1 MSPSHAQKRGIK
13 YRYYLSSAL
22 LQGEAERA
30 GSVRRWVGIQ
40 RWQSHA
46 ATNER
51 KQRLD
56 EIGFNW
62 QQRKRFSAV
71 HAREVRSSVQRTAIH
86 DFADL
91 ISITPKEMQ
100 RPMSHLR
107 DKILQLSSVV
117 ETVGRSRTK
126 SGVTFRTT
134 KNFVRFGILIQ
145 WINVYLRDSEYA
157 EDSRKLM
164 HDVSHGTSGWDAVVK
179 LTPESDLEYLF
190 MLIRASY
197 NSTL

>member
-1 MSPSHAQKRGIK
+1 MKHSEG
-13 YRYYLSSAL
+13 RYKL
-22 LQGEAERA
+22 G
-30 GSVRRWVGIQ
+30 RWVGIQ

-46 ATNER
+46 VTNER

-62 QQRKRFSAV
+62 QQRKRFGAI
-71 HAREVRSSVQRTAIH
+71 HAREIRSSVQRTAIH

-91 ISITPKEMQ
+91 ISITPTEMQ

-107 DKILQLSSVV
+107 DKILQLPSVV

-126 SGVTFRTT
+126 AGVTFRTT
-134 KNFVRFGILIQ
+134 KNFARFEILIQ
-145 WINVYLRDSEYA
+145 WINVYLRDSEYT
-157 EDSRKLM
+157 EDSRKM
-164 HDVSHGTSGWDAVVK
+164 VHDISHGTSGWGGVVK
-179 LTPESDLEYLF
+179 FTPEGDLEYLF
-190 MLIRASY
+190 TLIRASY